1 MNGKFQG
8 SDEACGVVNAGMADG
23 EETPGA
29 LLLSRLRLPALTT
42 LTFTTTSTAE
52 DTASE
57 GLVLGGLGARCELPK
72 LRDYTLR
79 SETLSPRP
87 PGQGGAGDDG
97 VFIPAA
103 CATLAR
109 LPRLETARFLFR
121 NRCEHRNPP
130 AQLCAAS
137 RGGGCAPFGL
147 KGFGALLVLTRGLR
161 GR

>member
-1 MNGKFQG
+1 MV
-8 SDEACGVVNAGMADG
+8 DAGTVDG

-121 NRCEHRNPP
+121 NRCEQHPNPP

-147 KGFGALLVLTRGLR
+147 KGSGALLVLTRGLR

>member
-1 MNGKFQG
+1 M
-8 SDEACGVVNAGMADG
+8 DAGAADG
-23 EETPGA
+23 EDTPGA
-29 LLLSRLRLPALTT
+29 LLLSRLRLPALTS
-42 LTFTTTSTAE
+42 LTFTTASTAE

-87 PGQGGAGDDG
+87 PGQGGGGDGG

-121 NRCEHRNPP
+121 NRCEHRNR
-130 AQLCAAS
+130 A
-137 RGGGCAPFGL
+137 L
-147 KGFGALLVLTRGLR
+147 KPRLFHLETERVLERYSF
-161 GR
+161 